1 MGSRVITPFR
11 GKHNHRRCL
20 DDALKEAEQVC
31 AAAGLRLTP
40 LRRQVLELV
49 WHSHTPARAYEILD
63 RLKELGHRP
72 APPTAY
78 RALDFLER
86 AGLIHR
92 IESLN
97 AFVGCADPGARHAGQ
112 FFICERCDAIAEI
125 SDPSLIDALQGHA
138 ERLGFLPRT
147 RTIEVRGVCARCSAD
162 SQNRS

>member
-1 MGSRVITPFR
+1 MSMGSRVITPFK
-11 GKHNHRRCL
+11 GQHDHGRCL
-20 DDALKEAEQVC
+20 DDALKTAEEVC
-31 AAAGLRLTP
+31 AEAGLRLTP

-49 WHSHTPARAYEILD
+49 WRSHTPARAYEILEE
-63 RLKELGHRP
+63 LKELGHRP

-125 SDPSLIDALQGHA
+125 SDPSLIDALQEHA
-138 ERLGFLPRT
+138 ERLGFAPRT
-147 RTIEVRGVCARCSAD
+147 RTIEVRGTCARCGSETA
-162 SQNRS
+162 N